1 MTFLSIT
8 LALQKGLVS
17 EGKDMDWRRLNLDI
31 TKDKSF
37 DSQDAIYLNEETV
50 PLERLIEHI
59 KQIQNELRFY
69 GNG

>member
-1 MTFLSIT
+1 LTFLSIT

-37 DSQDAIYLNEETV
+37 DFQDAIYLNEETV
-50 PLERLIEHI
+50 PLERLIEYI
-59 KQIQNELRFY
+59 KQIQNELKFY